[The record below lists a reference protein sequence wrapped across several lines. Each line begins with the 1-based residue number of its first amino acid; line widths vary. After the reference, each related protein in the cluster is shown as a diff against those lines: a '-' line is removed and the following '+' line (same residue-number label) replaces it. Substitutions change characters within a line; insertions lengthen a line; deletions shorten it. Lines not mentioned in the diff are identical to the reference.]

1 MQKKK
6 LWIVLTSVALV
17 AGAGTGIFYSQQAK
31 AQEESRIEAQKE
43 QQAADLLQKQTA
55 EKETNAKNA
64 VAALYLDD
72 KKVLLADD
80 YTPAKA
86 TAAKQL
92 ADALDNKDLKG
103 ALVGDIAKANVLY
116 ASIEGTQKA
125 TQALFQD
132 ANQKALAAGVD
143 TAKLTAVKKAIDSVP
158 QNLAKANL
166 NKGWIVASNLLKA
179 DIAAKQKAE
188 ADRVAKEQA
197 VVATKEQISEA
208 QTSAGGDASNTQG
221 NSASD
226 SSSAGNQKR
235 TEASNN
241 NNGASSQSSSGSTSN
256 SQSSSKSYAS
266 NEKAQQSSGSTSG
279 TAEGQSKANS
289 NTQSTPKS
297 SQNSN
302 SASNNGSKSTGQGK
316 PEQETS
322 KPSTENNYDTS
333 KETNNGSKPNPNS
346 GGTTN
351 SWGW

>member
-6 LWIVLTSVALV
+6 LWIVLTSIALV

-31 AQEESRIEAQKE
+31 AQEESRVEAQKE
-43 QQAADLLQKQTA
+43 KEAADLLQKQTV
-55 EKETNAKNA
+55 EKETTAKNA

-80 YTPAKA
+80 FTPAKA

-132 ANQKALAAGVD
+132 ANQKVLATGVD
-143 TAKLTAVKKAIDSVP
+143 AAKLTAVKKAIDSVP

-166 NKGWIVASNLLKA
+166 NKGWIIASNLLKA

-197 VVATKEQISEA
+197 VVATNETKEAPQSSVQESSG
-208 QTSAGGDASNTQG
+208 QSNNEVASNEVSRG
-221 NSASD
+221 SKNNNKSNYSK
-226 SSSAGNQKR
+226 SSSSYQAPSGD
-235 TEASNN
+235 NN
-241 NNGASSQSSSGSTSN
+241 NSSTPASGSSKSTAS
-256 SQSSSKSYAS
+256 SSSKS
-266 NEKAQQSSGSTSG
+266 SGSS
-279 TAEGQSKANS
+279 SYS
-289 NTQSTPKS
+289 DKS
-297 SQNSN
+297 SSE
-302 SASNNGSKSTGQGK
+302 SNNNESSNVKEAPKQEPADGGSKGTV
-316 PEQETS
+316 
-322 KPSTENNYDTS
+322 N
-333 KETNNGSKPNPNS
+333 KEVPNPHS
-346 GGTTN
+346 GGTTIL
-351 SWGW
+351 SGW